1 MHPINSRKC
10 LNCHDFFLPDPRNMC
25 RQLHCKKTSCRKA
38 SKVASQV
45 KWLAKPENVDHWKG
59 AENVQ
64 RVQEWRKANPGYSR
78 RRGPRRRVALQ
89 DVSTA
94 QPIVPQ
100 PKADPVAE
108 VALPNPCAALQDSWE
123 SQNPVLV
130 GLIAQF
136 AGVTLQEDIEPMLR
150 HLQSR
155 GRVILGIDVRP
166 PDYAKTT
173 DRSRTTPAHAGPV

>member
-25 RQLHCKKTSCRKA
+25 RQLYCKKTSCRKA

-78 RRGPRRRVALQ
+78 RRGPRRRMALQDTLISQSLAAPTKAAHDADVALQ
-89 DVSTA
+89 DTWQQ
-94 QPIVPQ
+94 QPPLIIGLISQ
-100 PKADPVAE
+100 FTG
-108 VALPNPCAALQDSWE
+108 LALQDD
-123 SQNPVLV
+123 LV
-130 GLIAQF
+130 PILSRLYSKGSAVIGLEMGPTALNQ
-136 AGVTLQEDIEPMLR
+136 VTGDDI
-150 HLQSR
+150 
-155 GRVILGIDVRP
+155 
-166 PDYAKTT
+166 
-173 DRSRTTPAHAGPV
+173 